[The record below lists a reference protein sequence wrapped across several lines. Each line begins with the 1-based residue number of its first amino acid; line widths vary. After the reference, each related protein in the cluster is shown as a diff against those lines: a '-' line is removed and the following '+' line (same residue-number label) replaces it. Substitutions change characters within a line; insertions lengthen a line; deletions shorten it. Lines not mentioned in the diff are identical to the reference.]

1 MTDDPNAQ
9 PEDLDAEAVDAP
21 AVDAGDATDDDLDDA
36 ELEAAA
42 ERAKLEVDDEAGG
55 ADVDDFGGVEAAPL
69 LASGGARLEPEVRGP
84 RPRGPKPAEHTPY
97 AVDPS
102 QRIRDPWS
110 AAFVAISVAVFGL
123 ILAYALLLGRGG
135 ALTPIPT
142 PTPIPTVA
150 PESVA
155 PSSSVAPSTSVEP
168 SGSIAPSGSPS
179 GSPTPSEAPPT
190 PVH

>member
-9 PEDLDAEAVDAP
+9 PEDLDAEAVDG
-21 AVDAGDATDDDLDDA
+21 GDVTDDDLDDA

-42 ERAKLEVDDEAGG
+42 ERAKLEVDDEDGEG
-55 ADVDDFGGVEAAPL
+55 EVDDLGGVEAAPL
-69 LASGGARLEPEVRGP
+69 LAPGGTRLEPEVRGP
-84 RPRGPKPAEHTPY
+84 RLRGPKPAEHTPY

-135 ALTPIPT
+135 AFTPIAT
-142 PTPIPTVA
+142 PTPVPTVA
-150 PESVA
+150 PESAA
-155 PSSSVAPSTSVEP
+155 PSGSLAPSASASTEP
-168 SGSIAPSGSPS
+168 SGSIAPTPSPS
-179 GSPTPSEAPPT
+179 PTEAPPT